1 MFGIT
6 EVTSR
11 HCIAQGCKK
20 SATHVIG
27 NIKYKYNLKK
37 PICMWWTFRSF
48 IRSIKKS
55 IYRR

>member
-27 NIKYKYNLKK
+27 NIKTNITLK
-37 PICMWWTFRSF
+37 T
-48 IRSIKKS
+48 
-55 IYRR
+55 YL